1 MEKTNKIESIKN
13 FVKNN
18 GETEIMVSVN
28 GVDFDH
34 IDYYADTDVAFLYSY
49 DHPIECDIDEH
60 LRESTLDQVLEQLG

>member
-1 MEKTNKIESIKN
+1 MEKASKIESIKN

-28 GVDFDH
+28 GVDFDR

-49 DHPIECDIDEH
+49 DHDIECDIDEH